1 MNSMKLTADG
11 SRLLQFLSE
20 FHTILGNATGAS
32 YWAGLANATT
42 SAIHDLLWDSD
53 DKFYYYRE
61 G

>member
-1 MNSMKLTADG
+1 
-11 SRLLQFLSE
+11 LLQFLSE

-32 YWAGLANATT
+32 YWAGRANATT